1 MSGGGREDRKGVQ
14 LTWLDCGSNL
24 ISSTSEVL
32 TDDLSGGLLAL
43 RSELLLGLLA
53 ESLASGSM
61 LAPNP
66 GRERGKAADS
76 SCEEGGVCLRC
87 VRHDD

>member
-1 MSGGGREDRKGVQ
+1 MSAGGREDCREVQ

-53 ESLASGSM
+53 ESLASRSM
-61 LAPNP
+61 SARSP
-66 GRERGKAADS
+66 GTERGEAAES
-76 SCEEGGVCLRC
+76 KLR
-87 VRHDD
+87 RRRGMLTLRQT